1 MSFMKFH
8 VFGIQKL
15 VFCFLFRG
23 FLFFFPFFF
32 LLSTQFQELVALRK
46 KLAQKHVSS
55 KIFLAFLLCT
65 SGTVVFSRHFL
76 ATVGMRKYWQKENG
90 KYQLPL
96 RRT

>member
-1 MSFMKFH
+1 
-8 VFGIQKL
+8 
-15 VFCFLFRG
+15 
-23 FLFFFPFFF
+23 
-32 LLSTQFQELVALRK
+32 LRK